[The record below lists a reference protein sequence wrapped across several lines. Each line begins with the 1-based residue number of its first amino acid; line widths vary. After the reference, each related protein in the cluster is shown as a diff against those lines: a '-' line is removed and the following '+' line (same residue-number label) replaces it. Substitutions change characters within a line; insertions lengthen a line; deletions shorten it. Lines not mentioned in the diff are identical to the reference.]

1 MPGEPEVRLP
11 DTPATP
17 LPAETGPP
25 PEGRLVRVL
34 PEPARI
40 GRAFDYSVPDATDGP
55 LEVGSMVRVA
65 LAGRPVGGWVL
76 ECDVTPPDGVT
87 LQPIRKITGHGPP
100 AEVIDLCRWA
110 ARRWAGRLATFLT
123 TASPHRAVPALPD
136 PAPAGP
142 PPTAPDAEVVDAVAA
157 ALEHPVATLRLA
169 PAADPLGAVLAGL
182 AQRWEQGPGL
192 VVVPEHAQ
200 AARLTRALRRA
211 GVPAVP
217 YDRAWAAAKAGG
229 STVVGT
235 RAAAFSPQGD
245 LGVVVIVDEHDES
258 LQEEGSPSWHAREVL
273 VERCA
278 RLGVPLLLISPVP
291 SQEAVA
297 LGPVLSLSRS
307 AERAGWPPID
317 LIDLRAEDPRGGLFH
332 PRIIAA
338 ARAAHRPV
346 FVLNRTGRSR
356 LSICRNC
363 SATATCERCDAAVS
377 RLKTG
382 IFTCPRCA
390 HERPEVCLACR
401 GTAFANLRLGVSRVV
416 EEASALLGVDV
427 AEATGASG
435 GRDKL
440 PDRGPVVGTE
450 AVLHRAGSADLVVFL
465 DFDQE
470 LLAPR
475 YRAAEQALA
484 LLARAAR
491 LVGPRAGGGRVIVPT
506 REPEHPVLHAAVLA
520 DPDRAVAAE
529 RSRRRL
535 LAYPPFGSVAEI
547 AGQAAPAYVERLT
560 PLLDDVPDAQLLNPE
575 DGRWLLRAPG
585 WQQLS
590 ALLDQVERPPGRLR
604 LRVDPLRL

>member
-1 MPGEPEVRLP
+1 M
-11 DTPATP
+11 
-17 LPAETGPP
+17 
-25 PEGRLVRVL
+25 RVL

-40 GRAFDYSVPDATDGP
+40 GRAFDYTVPDSMAGP
-55 LEVGSMVRVA
+55 LDVGSMVRVA
-65 LAGRPVGGWVL
+65 LAGRPVGGWVID
-76 ECDVTPPDGVT
+76 CDVTPPEGVT
-87 LQPIRKITGHGPP
+87 PQPIRKITGHGPP

-110 ARRWAGRLATFLT
+110 AQRWAGRLATFLT
-123 TASPHRAVPALPD
+123 TASPDRAVRALPEPVPSAAP
-136 PAPAGP
+136 PAV
-142 PPTAPDAEVVDAVAA
+142 PDDEIAEAVAA

-169 PAADPLGAVLAGL
+169 PAVDPLGAVMAALSL
-182 AQRWEQGPGL
+182 RWNAGPGL
-192 VVVPEHAQ
+192 VIVPEHAQ

-217 YDRAWAAAKAGG
+217 HDRAWAAAKAGG

-235 RAAAFSPQGD
+235 RTAAFSPQRD
-245 LGVVVIVDEHDES
+245 LGVVIIVDEHDES

-278 RLGVPLLLISPVP
+278 RLGIPLLLLSAVP

-307 AERAGWPPID
+307 SERSGWPPID
-317 LIDLRAEDPRGGLFH
+317 LIDLRAEDPRVGLF
-332 PRIIAA
+332 PQRIVAA
-338 ARAAHRPV
+338 ARAAQRPV
-346 FVLNRTGRSR
+346 FVLNRTGRSK

-363 SATATCERCDAAVS
+363 SVTATCERCDAAVG
-377 RLKTG
+377 RLAPHV
-382 IFTCPRCA
+382 FTCPRCA

-427 AEATGASG
+427 AEATATTG
-435 GRDKL
+435 GRDEL
-440 PDRGPVVGTE
+440 PSRGPVVGTE

-491 LVGPRAGGGRVIVPT
+491 LVGPRDGGGRVIVPT
-506 REPEHPVLHAAVLA
+506 REPEHPVLRAAVLA

-529 RSRRRL
+529 RSRRQM
-535 LAYPPFGSVAEI
+535 LAYPPFGAVAEI
-547 AGQAAPAYVERLT
+547 AGQAAPAYVERLS
-560 PLLDDVPDAQLLNPE
+560 PLLDGADDAQLLNPE
-575 DGRWLLRAPG
+575 DGRWLLRAANHH
-585 WQQLS
+585 QLS
-590 ALLDQVERPPGRLR
+590 RLLAQVERPAGRLR